1 MLVGSQQLQTIER
14 GVGYLV
20 WLAKHGPSTVQQ
32 LAAGVGMPVS
42 TVYRYV
48 ATLRD
53 SGLLWDLP
61 EGRLGLGPRC
71 VQLELGFRQ
80 ALDAWAH
87 CQPVMRDLAAATGET
102 VALLVPLGREAVC
115 VDIVESRQPLRYAL
129 SRGMTQPLLR
139 GAPCRAMLP
148 YLGTDALEAL
158 MAGPEG
164 LCPAERDR
172 LLDELP
178 LIRERGFAVSR
189 EEADRGVWA
198 VGAPVLDH
206 DGGLEG
212 ALGLLAPLARTEGR
226 ESFLVHA
233 TMEAAGKIRTIPR
246 RGALGAR

>member
-1 MLVGSQQLQTIER
+1 MGSQQLQTIER

-20 WLAKHGPSTVQQ
+20 WLTKHGPSTVQQ
-32 LAAGVGMPVS
+32 LAAGVGVPVS

-53 SGLLWDLP
+53 AGLLWDLP

-87 CQPVMRDLAAATGET
+87 CQPVMRDLAGATGET
-102 VALLVPLGREAVC
+102 VALMVPLGHEAVC

-129 SRGMTQPLLR
+129 ARGMTQPLL
-139 GAPCRAMLP
+139 GVPSRAMLP
-148 YLGTDALEAL
+148 YLAPDALAASL
-158 MAGPEG
+158 AGQAAFG
-164 LCPAERDR
+164 PAERAR
-172 LLDELP
+172 VLDELP
-178 LIRERGFAVSR
+178 RIRERGFVVGR
-189 EEADRGVWA
+189 EEVDRGVWA

-226 ESFLVHA
+226 ESFLAHA

-246 RGALGAR
+246 RGALGVR